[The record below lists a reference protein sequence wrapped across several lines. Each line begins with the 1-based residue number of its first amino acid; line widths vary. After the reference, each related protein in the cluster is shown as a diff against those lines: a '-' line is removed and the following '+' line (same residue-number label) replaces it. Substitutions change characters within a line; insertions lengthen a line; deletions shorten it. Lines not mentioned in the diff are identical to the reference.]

1 MAKCQKFNYRVI
13 MIYNDK
19 EIKKRFGAKVRD
31 YRKAKGLTQE
41 QLAKLTGCSWQTISG
56 LETGYSFP
64 SSKILFNLSNVLKM
78 PLVYFFNFYP
88 NSIDNENETR
98 LVNIFRELN
107 KEQQK
112 MLLQMMQALIKK
124 D

>member
-1 MAKCQKFNYRVI
+1 
-13 MIYNDK
+13 MIYDDR
-19 EIKKRFGAKVRD
+19 EIKKRFGAKIRE
-31 YRKAKGLTQE
+31 YRKAKMLTQE
-41 QLAKLTGCSWQTISG
+41 QLAELVGCSWQTISG

-64 SSKILFNLSNVLKM
+64 SSKILFNLSYALKT

-88 NSIDNENETR
+88 NEIDNENETR
-98 LVNIFRELN
+98 LINNFKELN

-112 MLLQMMQALIKK
+112 MILKMVQALIVN